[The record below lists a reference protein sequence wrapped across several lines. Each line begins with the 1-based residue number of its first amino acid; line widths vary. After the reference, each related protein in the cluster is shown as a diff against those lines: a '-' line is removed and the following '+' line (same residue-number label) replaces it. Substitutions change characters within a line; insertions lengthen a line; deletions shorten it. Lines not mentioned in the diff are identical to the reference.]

1 MVVVK
6 LRQRNPENVEEW
18 IEKELYLDG
27 YLKSNLDIGVD
38 LLRKKFD
45 QVWFIDG
52 SEGAGKT
59 NLGITCAYFV
69 SPEERR
75 HTLLTRVCTKI
86 EQADKT
92 ILNAQPFDSIVIDE
106 GYGGMS
112 STGFMTKVNRLLQR
126 RFTEIRAKFLFV
138 FLIAPSFM
146 DINRYFAIWR
156 SRCLLHVYLK
166 GDERGRAA
174 FFNYDKKKI
183 LYVIGRKKVYNYS
196 CVTPNFIFRHTY
208 QMEKLID
215 IKAYD
220 RKKTLSNLEAT
231 KRELS
236 EPEIKKKIYKE
247 MIENRKKFGLTVT
260 NEQLAQLIGKSRR
273 TIQSYIAEISKE
285 INRENEDGNSYI
297 I

>member
-6 LRQRNPENVEEW
+6 LRQRNPNNVEEW
-18 IEKELYLDG
+18 IEKEVYLDG

-59 NLGITCAYFV
+59 NLGITCAYYV

-92 ILNAQPFDSIVIDE
+92 ILEAQPFDSIVIDE

-166 GDERGRAA
+166 GDERGRSA
-174 FFNYDKKKI
+174 FFNYDKKK
-183 LYVIGRKKVYNYS
+183 LLFVLGRKKVYNYS

-220 RKKTLSNLEAT
+220 RKKTLSNLQGQEEVLTEAMV
-231 KRELS
+231 R
-236 EPEIKKKIYKE
+236 KKIYKE
-247 MIENRKKFGLTVT
+247 ILKNSKKLEPKVT
-260 NEQLAQLIGKSRR
+260 NEQIAQLLGKTRR
-273 TIQSYIAEISKE
+273 TIQSYIAENTKE
-285 INRENEDGNSYI
+285 MNCESAIGKVI
-297 I
+297 

>member
-1 MVVVK
+1 
-6 LRQRNPENVEEW
+6 
-18 IEKELYLDG
+18 
-27 YLKSNLDIGVD
+27 
-38 LLRKKFD
+38 
-45 QVWFIDG
+45 
-52 SEGAGKT
+52 
-59 NLGITCAYFV
+59 
-69 SPEERR
+69 
-75 HTLLTRVCTKI
+75 
-86 EQADKT
+86 
-92 ILNAQPFDSIVIDE
+92 
-106 GYGGMS
+106 
-112 STGFMTKVNRLLQR
+112 
-126 RFTEIRAKFLFV
+126 
-138 FLIAPSFM
+138 
-146 DINRYFAIWR
+146 
-156 SRCLLHVYLK
+156 VYLK